1 MRRAVVAG
9 SVLLGAVAL
18 SGCGDSQT
26 GAQGQGQQQGGEG
39 ASQCESGMRVIG
51 AFDYGSASPGGG
63 TPQYGSDGAKF
74 LDEWGLSGPLVCAE
88 ITDQQLVDAASQI
101 AEQFS
106 EMCAIVGPR
115 NYRDNAALLSQK
127 LPADQVDAA
136 VAAFSSATG
145 GNPVGRYVGSD
156 SGSGHPVFADDPGAM
171 TDAFMRNESAER
183 AVQNA
188 LIAFCP

>member
-1 MRRAVVAG
+1 M
-9 SVLLGAVAL
+9 LLGAIVL
-18 SGCGDSQT
+18 TSGCGDSQS
-26 GAQGQGQQQGGEG
+26 GAQGQGQQPGGQS
-39 ASQCESGMRVIG
+39 ASQCASGMRMIG
-51 AFDYGSASPGGG
+51 VSDYGSSSPGGG
-63 TPQYGSDGAKF
+63 TPQYGSDGARF
-74 LDEWGLSGPLVCAE
+74 LADWGLSSPLVCAE
-88 ITDQQLVDAASQI
+88 VTDQQLAGAASQV
-101 AEQFS
+101 AEQFP

-145 GNPVGRYVGSD
+145 GNPVGKYVGSD
-156 SGSGHPVFADDPGAM
+156 TGSGHRVSADDPGAM
-171 TDAFMRNESAER
+171 TDPFMRNESAER